1 MKKKIKKELFNM
13 LKTSIT
19 ITLNAVDEKATS
31 KISKTIEK
39 ASERLAKKFGKNLK
53 TKAKL
58 KTNVEQLVGKK
69 KRKAIEPVE
78 TIIS

>member
-53 TKAKL
+53 TKGKL
-58 KTNVEQLVGKK
+58 KVEKVNGKK
-69 KRKAIEPVE
+69 KKAALEPTE
-78 TIIS
+78 TTTQ